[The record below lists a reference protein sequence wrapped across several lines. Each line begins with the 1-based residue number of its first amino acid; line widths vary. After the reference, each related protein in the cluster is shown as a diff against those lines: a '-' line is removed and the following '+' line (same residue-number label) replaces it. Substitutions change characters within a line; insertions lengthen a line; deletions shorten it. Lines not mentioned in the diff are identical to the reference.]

1 MTKEERK
8 LLAEKHFNYME
19 RDYVKPMTIYSRKCS
34 VIYDNKIYYDN
45 DIIVSDCTTEQ
56 AILKFHNVVD
66 PILCVLNFASFTRPG
81 GGFIKGSIA
90 QEEALC
96 HSSNLYNVLLA
107 FKDEYD
113 KNYNKSSFKTGLYE
127 NWAIYSPQI
136 YFEGSNGISKLANVI
151 TCPAPNYSVYKEKYT
166 DDVLYKKT
174 LKSRIKYVLDIAR
187 DQNQKILILGAF
199 GCGVFGNDPTLVAN
213 YFKELLKE
221 YKFEKVIFAIPNDRN
236 GNYKAFKNVFNN
248 DQKVLLET

>member
-8 LLAEKHFNYME
+8 LLAEKHFNYMK

-248 DQKVLLET
+248 DQKALLET

>member
-8 LLAEKHFNYME
+8 LIAEKHFNYME
-19 RDYVKPMTIYSRKCS
+19 REYVKPTTRYSQDFS
-34 VIYDNKIYYDN
+34 VIYDNKKIYCDN
-45 DIIVSDCTTEQ
+45 DIIVFDSTTEQ
-56 AILKFHNVVD
+56 VIFNFHNVGKS
-66 PILCVLNFASFTRPG
+66 ICVLNFASFTRPG

-96 HSSNLYNVLLA
+96 HASNLYNVLLA

-113 KNYNKSSFKTGLYE
+113 KNYKKASFKTGLYE
-127 NWAIYSPQI
+127 NWAIYSPQV
-136 YFEGSNGISKLANVI
+136 YFEGSNGISKLVNVI

-174 LKSRIKYVLDIAR
+174 LKSQIKYVLDIAR
-187 DQNQKILILGAF
+187 DQHQKILILGAF

-221 YKFEKVIFAIPNDRN
+221 YKFEKVIFAIPNDKN
-236 GNYKAFKNVFNN
+236 GNYRAFKNVFN
-248 DQKVLLET
+248 